1 MRVVVVG
8 AGWSGLAAATF
19 LQEDRHDVTVFE
31 ASSRVGGRIAT
42 STVHGGLVEHGPHGI
57 FGRGAPAKLAEL
69 AGVEMVPAPQKA
81 PRFVVQDG
89 ALVPV
94 PLSPPGL
101 LATPLL
107 HASAKLRLLAEPLV
121 SRAHQDESIAA
132 LAGRRLGPG
141 VLHLL
146 DAMVGGIYAGDPARL
161 SAQHAFPRIW
171 AMDQGKGV
179 LRTIAAARGP
189 PARLVAPRQGMQGWM
204 QALAERLDV
213 RLDEPATSISTDAGL
228 LVETTRAK
236 VSADAI
242 IVALD
247 PLATAR
253 LLGIQVPPPPLAPVT
268 IVTFTV
274 EADKAPHEGY
284 GYLAPEGEHRF
295 LLGALCESVLFPGR
309 APAGQALIRCFV
321 GGRRHPERAH
331 LSDDELIATAWQEL
345 KDLDLV
351 GGRPVDASVIR
362 TAGIPQL
369 ELGHERWLSALPSNG
384 LVHTIGI
391 GQRGVGLEALAEEA
405 YQLAR
410 KLSAAPQ
417 SPVNPPHPARVD
429 MPI

>member
-1 MRVVVVG
+1 MMRFVVVG

-19 LQEDRHDVTVFE
+19 LQENGHDVTVFE
-31 ASSRVGGRIAT
+31 AASHVGGRIAT
-42 STVHGGLVEHGPHGI
+42 SAAHGGLVEHGPHGV
-57 FGRGAPAKLAEL
+57 FDRGAPAKLAEL
-69 AGVEMVPAPQKA
+69 AGVELVAAPQRA
-81 PRFVVQDG
+81 PRFVVQG
-89 ALVPV
+89 GVLVPV
-94 PLSPPGL
+94 LLCPPGI

-107 HASAKLRLLAEPLV
+107 HGSAKLRLLAEPLV
-121 SRAHQDESIAA
+121 PRARQDESIAD
-132 LAGRRLGPG
+132 LTRRRLGPD
-141 VLHLL
+141 VLPLL
-146 DAMVGGIYAGDPARL
+146 DAMVGGIHAGDPTRL
-161 SAQHAFPRIW
+161 SARHAFPRIW

-179 LRTIAAARGP
+179 LRTIAAARNP

-213 RLDEPATSISTDAGL
+213 RLDEPAKAIFTDAGV

-236 VSADAI
+236 IPADAV

-247 PLATAR
+247 PLATAG
-253 LLGIQVPPPPLAPVT
+253 LLGIQVPPPPVAPVT

-295 LLGALCESVLFPGR
+295 LLGALYESVLFPGR
-309 APAGQALIRCFV
+309 APAGQALVRCFV
-321 GGRRHPERAH
+321 GGRRHPKRAH

-351 GGRPVDASVIR
+351 GGQPMDASVIR

-391 GQRGVGLEALAEEA
+391 GHRGVGLEALAEEA
-405 YQLAR
+405 YHLAR
-410 KLSAAPQ
+410 KLSPAPQ
-417 SPVNPPHPARVD
+417 SPANLPHPAAG
-429 MPI
+429 